1 MSKLLHL
8 IRHGYALH
16 NELFIKMNLDVNA
29 FRIPEAFDAPLTL
42 LGHEQSR
49 SLGKEWSD
57 KNKVDLVIVSPLTRT
72 LETAINIFGDTNIP
86 IVSHE
91 FLREYPVG
99 RDTCNQR
106 KTKDVLIKYF
116 PRIDFSGLD
125 HNDDI
130 FWKKDERDMETVEEL
145 DIRIHC
151 MKEYLLNRPETN
163 IAIVGHSSFI
173 GHFKDNY
180 IPLMENGDEELK
192 HCYPYPYILKR
203 D

>member
-16 NELFIKMNLDVNA
+16 NELFINMNLDVNA

-42 LGHEQSR
+42 LGHEQS
-49 SLGKEWSD
+49 KELSKDWSD
-57 KNKVDLVIVSPLTRT
+57 KNKVELVIVSPLTRA
-72 LETAINIFGDTNIP
+72 LETSINIFGDTTIP
-86 IVSHE
+86 IISHE

-106 KTKDVLIKYF
+106 QSKDVLIKNY

-130 FWKKDERDMETVEEL
+130 FWKKDEKDMETVEEL
-145 DIRIHC
+145 DIRIHS
-151 MKEYLLNRPETN
+151 MKEYLLHRSETN

-173 GHFKDNY
+173 GHFKDNF

-192 HCYPYPYILKR
+192 HCYPYPYILKQ

>member
-1 MSKLLHL
+1 MKVLQL
-8 IRHGYALH
+8 IRHGYSLH
-16 NELFIKMNLDVNA
+16 NELFTKIGVQA
-29 FRIPEAFDAPLTL
+29 FRIPATIDAPLTNHGHVESIE
-42 LGHEQSR
+42 LGYH
-49 SLGKEWSD
+49 WD
-57 KNKVDLVIVSPLTRT
+57 KKHDIELVLVSPLTRT
-72 LETAINIFGDTNIP
+72 LETAMNIFGDTTIP

-106 KTKDVLIKYF
+106 QSRDVLMQKY
-116 PRIDFSGLD
+116 PQIDFSGLD

-130 FWKKDERDMETVEEL
+130 FWKKDEKDMETVDEL
-145 DIRIHC
+145 DMRIHV
-151 MKEYLLNRPETN
+151 MKEYLLQIPETN

-180 IPLMENGDEELK
+180 IPLIENGDQELK
-192 HCYPYPYILKR
+192 HCHPYQYILKR